1 MPKIQR
7 RNVPRAVI
15 EHLVRRVRERHVPI
29 DELQAFAKWLDT
41 NPTVPIGPWFRRFP
55 KIIVCG
61 EGQLVKTILE
71 DGHTAV
77 GTEVE

>member
-15 EHLVRRVRERHVPI
+15 EHLARRVRERHVPI
-29 DELQAFAKWLDT
+29 EDLQAFAKWVDT
-41 NPTVPIGPWFRRFP
+41 DPIVPAGPWFKRFP
-55 KIIVCG
+55 TIVVCG
-61 EGQLVKTILE
+61 ESELVKTILE
-71 DGHTAV
+71 DSHTAV